1 MVEDQRYKADG
12 LKDSESLLS
21 ASFMHEIQEMEDPN
35 DKRPTVTDPTLFL
48 AFQARKLSIKIPIAE
63 GTAKNIAWITW
74 YPNQSFSNQSFN
86 KAEVSVLH
94 SDQKADLELN
104 LRTPTWDHLS
114 SSFLAHAWKEPSRHP
129 NAKKRMDSNSHELPE
144 EEPIES
150 YMFPDKRKED
160 PEAHRGRV
168 CKEEPGLIR
177 HQIPAFSPRCWSNL
191 NHDSH
196 AHPSGLCWPAA
207 QRHTKGQ
214 SGLAHQDGLVQ
225 DGLVGTEVVPVIPR
239 LKAS

>member
-48 AFQARKLSIKIPIAE
+48 AFQARKLR
-63 GTAKNIAWITW
+63 
-74 YPNQSFSNQSFN
+74 
-86 KAEVSVLH
+86 
-94 SDQKADLELN
+94 
-104 LRTPTWDHLS
+104 RTPTWDHLS

-129 NAKKRMDSNSHELPE
+129 NAKKRMDSNSHELPVE
-144 EEPIES
+144 ELIES